1 MFERHGGRILGLA
14 ARLTSD
20 EMLAEQVLLE
30 TFADAWRGLPD
41 FRGDSRF
48 ATWLYGIALN
58 RTRQALRS
66 RTRRW
71 RRSEPLE
78 AADRSVASASAPPP
92 VEDRIDLE
100 RAMAEL
106 PERARETLVLRHVQG
121 LSCEEVAAV
130 MGVTRGTVKSQTSR
144 ACALLREKLST

>member
-1 MFERHGGRILGLA
+1 MA

-20 EMLAEQVLLE
+20 DALAEQVLLD
-30 TFADAWRGLPD
+30 TFSDAWTGLPD

-58 RTRQALRS
+58 RARAALRS
-66 RTRRW
+66 RARRW
-71 RRSEPLE
+71 KRLGRIDTEVAES
-78 AADRSVASASAPPP
+78 AAASTPAP

-100 RAMAEL
+100 RALAGL
-106 PERARETLVLRHVQG
+106 PDRARETLVLRHVQG

-130 MGVTRGTVKSQTSR
+130 MKVTTGTVKSQTSR
-144 ACALLREKLST
+144 ACALLREKLSK